1 MRLSCKSAIF
11 PFNKFEE
18 KGQITVTS
26 KLIDVETPGRD
37 VFGHDAAIQLESTVE
52 QW

>member
-1 MRLSCKSAIF
+1 MRLCCKSAIF

-18 KGQITVTS
+18 KGQIAVTR
-26 KLIDVETPGRD
+26 KPIEEEIPGRD